1 MNPPYPHQRDAIK
14 AATSFAVRHQLPPRL
29 QEQMVSHLSLKFRT
43 DSEGLQQQETLDAL
57 PKAIR
62 SGISHYLFFALVQ
75 GVYLF
80 QGVSNDLIFQLVLV
94 VIHSS
99 GIIHWKLHP
108 ALNSACL
115 RSQCKVSEMNAEY
128 FAPREDVILQNEA
141 PSDFYILVTGSVVK
155 TTTTTTTTKQ
165 TKSHAFFSAC
175 LFFPS
180 RSVRG

>member
-80 QGVSNDLIFQLVLV
+80 QGVSNDLIFQLV
-94 VIHSS
+94 IHSS

-155 TTTTTTTTKQ
+155 TTTTRQ
-165 TKSHAFFSAC
+165 TKSHTF
-175 LFFPS
+175 FFPS